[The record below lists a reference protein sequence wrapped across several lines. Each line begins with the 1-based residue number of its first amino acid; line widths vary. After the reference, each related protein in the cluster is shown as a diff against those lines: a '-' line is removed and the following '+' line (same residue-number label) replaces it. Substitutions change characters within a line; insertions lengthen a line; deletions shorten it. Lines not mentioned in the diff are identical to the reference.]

1 MLTACGVDTWEDM
14 YVNVSKEPGEG
25 KMQYDEHALMDDFD
39 KWKITEKRERFLHRM
54 EHKLNAKER
63 RMAW

>member
-1 MLTACGVDTWEDM
+1 
-14 YVNVSKEPGEG
+14 
-25 KMQYDEHALMDDFD
+25 MQYYDEHALMDDFD
-39 KWKITEKRERFLHRM
+39 KWKVTEKRERFLHRM